1 MPTID
6 VGGVEKNF
14 ILISNFLAQNLG
26 KVTIVTTSH
35 NLKKVFRNNIKFVSY
50 KNISIKLI
58 PRRIKFLIALIILF
72 IELLKNKN
80 NLVFSFQA
88 NFYCILLCKLLRTK
102 VIIRSNT
109 SPTGWSNNIVK
120 KKLYKYT
127 LYLADIV
134 LANSV
139 KFKNIL
145 NDEFGIKAICIYNP
159 LNIQEIIKKSKKKIK
174 IPFFCKTSINF
185 INVARLEDQK
195 DQFTLIN
202 AFKKINSH
210 IRFKL
215 LIIGE
220 GKNKKKLNHLI
231 NKNKLSNSIKIVSFK
246 KNPYPY
252 IKKSDVFI
260 LSSIFEGLPN
270 VLLEALALN
279 KFIISSNCPT
289 GPSEILDSGK
299 GGLLFKMKN
308 SDDLKKKILF
318 YFRNKKN
325 CLKKIKYAKKRLSR
339 FDYNANMNKYLK
351 LVNSISFK

>member
-26 KVTIVTTSH
+26 KVTIVTTSY
-35 NLKKVFRNNIKFVSY
+35 NLKNVFRNNIKFASY
-50 KNISIKLI
+50 KNISNRLI
-58 PRRIKFLIALIILF
+58 PRRIKFFIALIILF

-88 NFYCILLCKLLRTK
+88 NFYCILLCKLMRTK

-109 SPTGWSNNIVK
+109 SPTGWSDNVLK

-134 LANSV
+134 LANSI

-174 IPFFCKTSINF
+174 IPFFSNTSINF

-202 AFKKINSH
+202 AFKKINS
-210 IRFKL
+210 IIKFKL

-220 GKNKKKLNHLI
+220 GKNKRKLNDLI
-231 NKNKLSNSIKIVSFK
+231 NKYKLNNSIKIVSFK

-252 IKKSDVFI
+252 IKRSDVFI

-279 KFIISSNCPT
+279 KFIISSDCPT
-289 GPSEILDSGK
+289 GPSEILDNGK

-318 YFRNKKN
+318 FFRNKKI
-325 CLKKIKYAKKRLSR
+325 CLKKIKYAKRRLGR
-339 FDYNANMNKYLK
+339 FDYNTNMNKYLK
-351 LVNSISFK
+351 LVNSISF